1 MFRIDNE
8 TVVDVIMVGGLV
20 RYINYFC
27 NFNCVVEVVLFDK
40 ESKIIIIINRRIL
53 RGEEV

>member
-8 TVVDVIMVGGLV
+8 TVVDVIMVGGFV

-40 ESKIIIIINRRIL
+40 ESKIIIIINRCIL